1 MNMHYCRFQN
11 TAKSMAECIEGIENS
26 EYNDLSTDEK
36 DGILDMLAHC
46 EVILS
51 YQEEIEE
58 VINDEAIRLE
68 KQFEE

>member
-26 EYNDLSTDEK
+26 EYHGLNGEEK
-36 DGILDMLAHC
+36 DGILDMLAHS

-51 YQEEIEE
+51 YQEEIENVLNGGE
-58 VINDEAIRLE
+58 
-68 KQFEE
+68 